1 MQISPE
7 EILLNKIMK
16 LSQTI
21 WEGKITTP
29 MIDSWLSNFDHLME
43 AEPQSDEPIHALFL
57 LSNFMY
63 FGGRELRELL
73 RSLYRDKIEN
83 PLMQVI
89 RKNKNGIRDL
99 NIIST
104 ILKNELSNIR
114 FLGVGNPSE
123 SGTHL
128 LYYFRQ
134 VNNLSKKNF
143 INAHEIFKSVVG
155 ENGEIQIV
163 LADMNINTYIFI
175 DDLCGS
181 GKQVRRYTEEIISLV
196 KKIKPT
202 VKIHYYCLFG
212 QERGINKIRSDSNLD
227 FVDSV
232 FLLDESFKCFSDKSR
247 YFLKS
252 VDQFGV
258 SKSKAESMC
267 KKYGEQLVGA
277 KKKDWLGYDDSQ
289 MLLGFAHNTP
299 NNTLPIIWKERNW
312 VPIFKRYSKIGGN

>member
-1 MQISPE
+1 MQISSE

-21 WEGKITTP
+21 WEAKITTP
-29 MIDSWLSNFDHLME
+29 MIDAWLSNFDNFNE
-43 AEPQSDEPIHALFL
+43 AEPQSHEPIHALFL

-73 RSLYRDKIEN
+73 RSLYRDKIET
-83 PLMQVI
+83 PLLQLI
-89 RKNKNGIRDL
+89 RKDNHDTRDI
-99 NIIST
+99 NVISS
-104 ILKNELSNIR
+104 IMRDKLSNIR

-134 VNNLSKKNF
+134 VNNLNKRNF
-143 INAHEIFKSVVG
+143 INAHEIFRSVVA

-163 LADMNINTYIFI
+163 LADNNIDTYIFI

-181 GKQVRRYTEEIISLV
+181 GRQVKRYTEELISLL
-196 KKIKPT
+196 KKKKPD
-202 VKIHYYCLFG
+202 VKIYYYCLFG
-212 QERGINKIRSDSNLD
+212 QENGMKKIGANRNLD
-227 FVDSV
+227 LVDSV
-232 FLLDESFKCFSDKSR
+232 FVLDESFKCFSEKSR

-252 VDQFGV
+252 DQFDV
-258 SKSKAESMC
+258 YKSKAEAMC
-267 KKYGEQLVGA
+267 KKYGKKLVGA
-277 KKKDWLGYDDSQ
+277 NKQNWLGHHDGQ

-299 NNTLPIIWKERNW
+299 NNTLPIIWKETNW
-312 VPIFKRYSKIGGN
+312 IPIFKRYAKVGSS